1 MSETASRSKE
11 LGHFAKFEA
20 VGRLVNPMG
29 SEGRER
35 FFEAGCAKGF
45 DVSIRAGSSRVLLQE
60 RPQLFIWPP
69 LPLLAQSTDPNFQ
82 SPFVRHSRTR

>member
-35 FFEAGCAKGF
+35 FLRPAARKASY
-45 DVSIRAGSSRVLLQE
+45 VSIRAGSSRVLLQE